1 MTALRSPATQRCLRS
16 AAEDLRL
23 SLDGWVEVP
32 AMQDDTRCFGHRDNE
47 ALLITVRCAGN
58 QWEWSAASALPPG
71 AQQPWCR
78 VHEQGVEVCDNERT
92 ALLSALHLAG
102 DDMREAAGCATATL
116 HARLETIT
124 RHRGLDLFVT
134 PAEPG
139 GGAAPDPATPRPII
153 WAITARD
160 EAGNETVG
168 EVRACGEHEARMA
181 YLRGA
186 PAAEVLL
193 IEPRLAVLPTTSPEA
208 RAALRHWL
216 VREAPGTAAL
226 LGI

>member
-1 MTALRSPATQRCLRS
+1 MVGGQRP
-16 AAEDLRL
+16 
-23 SLDGWVEVP
+23 G
-32 AMQDDTRCFGHRDNE
+32 
-47 ALLITVRCAGN
+47 
-58 QWEWSAASALPPG
+58 PG

-78 VHEQGVEVCDNERT
+78 VHDQAVEVCGNERT

-102 DDMREAAGCATATL
+102 DDMQEAAGCATATL
-116 HARLETIT
+116 HARLDTIT

-139 GGAAPDPATPRPII
+139 GGAATEPATPC
-153 WAITARD
+153 AIVWTITTRD
-160 EAGNETVG
+160 RAGEETVA

-186 PAAEVLL
+186 PDAEVLL

-208 RAALRHWL
+208 RTALRRWL

-226 LGI
+226 LGV

>member
-1 MTALRSPATQRCLRS
+1 MTPLLSPAMQLCLRS

-32 AMQDDTRCFGHRDNE
+32 AIGDDTRRFGHRDNE
-47 ALLITVRCAGN
+47 ALLVTVRCAGS
-58 QWEWSAASALPPG
+58 QWEWSAGSALPPG

-78 VHEQGVEVCDNERT
+78 VHDQAVEVCGNERT

-102 DDMREAAGCATATL
+102 DDMQEAAGCATATL
-116 HARLETIT
+116 HARLEAIT

-139 GGAAPDPATPRPII
+139 GGAATDPVTPRAIV
-153 WAITARD
+153 WTITARD
-160 EAGNETVG
+160 QAGEENVA
-168 EVRACGEHEARMA
+168 EVRACGEHEAQMA

-186 PAAEVLL
+186 PDAEILL
-193 IEPRLAVLPTTSPEA
+193 IEPQLAVLPTTSPEA
-208 RAALRHWL
+208 RAALRRWL

-226 LGI
+226 LGV